1 MVHKGQGCNK
11 FSIFWFKVQIR
22 LGKSTAVGGA
32 VTELTQYDQPLLFS
46 EELILAKPAVI
57 AIILILI
64 AGLCKKEEI
73 STSFP
78 CDEVMVQRKI
88 DKSLSELNHF

>member
-1 MVHKGQGCNK
+1 M
-11 FSIFWFKVQIR
+11 
-22 LGKSTAVGGA
+22 GGA
-32 VTELTQYDQPLLFS
+32 VTELTKYDQPLLFS
-46 EELILAKPAVI
+46 EELILAKPAMV
-57 AIILILI
+57 AVILILI
-64 AGLCKKEEI
+64 ACLCKKEEI